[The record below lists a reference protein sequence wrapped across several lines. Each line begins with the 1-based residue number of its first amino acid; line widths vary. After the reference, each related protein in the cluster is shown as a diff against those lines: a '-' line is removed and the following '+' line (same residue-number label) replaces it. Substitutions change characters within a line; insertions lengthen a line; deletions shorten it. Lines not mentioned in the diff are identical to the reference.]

1 MLDAL
6 NTMNK
11 RLENRL
17 PKVGHKDFDQ
27 TQHTNF
33 NNLFNVHI
41 NNSMLN
47 Y

>member
-33 NNLFNVHI
+33 NNLLNVHK
-41 NNSMLN
+41 NSMSN